1 VNPPMRPL
9 QLSMTGA
16 AGVYLGAF
24 VKNINAFAAAF
35 PYCLAKSSSVSKC
48 STALAGLKTLEMPS
62 RLLLNLLD
70 ALSGLLTLI

>member
-1 VNPPMRPL
+1 MNSPMRPL

-48 STALAGLKTLEMPS
+48 LTALAGHADVYNYLHLPPVTLADPFPDCGE
-62 RLLLNLLD
+62 
-70 ALSGLLTLI
+70 I